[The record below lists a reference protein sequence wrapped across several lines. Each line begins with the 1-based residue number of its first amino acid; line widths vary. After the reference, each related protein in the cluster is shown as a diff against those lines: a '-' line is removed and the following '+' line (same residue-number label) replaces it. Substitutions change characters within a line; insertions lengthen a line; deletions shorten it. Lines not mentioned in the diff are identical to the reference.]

1 VNKCQLSMIENA
13 VKSGYH
19 RKSESVKSDLRD
31 GVRTVPVLLK
41 LADRGEVTPALRMRF
56 KEGGG
61 SANGGRICSYRSRA
75 AQIVG

>member
-1 VNKCQLSMIENA
+1 MIEDV

-19 RKSESVKSDLRD
+19 RKSESVKSDRRG
-31 GVRTVPVLLK
+31 GVRTVRVLLK

-61 SANGGRICSYRSRA
+61 SVECG
-75 AQIVG
+75 